1 MRIRFSSLAL
11 FFLMLLFLAESCGNK
26 SAQIDTEG
34 ADPEL
39 LEKSLLE
46 ANKVAV
52 KAENEHIEDFLK
64 RRNWT
69 MNETGSGL
77 RYAIYEKGNGEKAAI
92 GKTAVLEYNCRL
104 ITGDVIYSSDKDGL
118 KQFKIGQGGV
128 ESGLEEGILLLRVG
142 DRAKFVIPSHL
153 GFGLLG
159 DQNKVPPK
167 STLIYDLKLISL
179 N

>member
-1 MRIRFSSLAL
+1 MRNCNYSLFLSSL
-11 FFLMLLFLAESCGNK
+11 LLLIFAVACQNRSDSEKNRK
-26 SAQIDTEG
+26 E
-34 ADPEL
+34 DPAL

-52 KAENEHIEDFLK
+52 KTENEHIEDFLR

-69 MNETGSGL
+69 MKETGSGL
-77 RYAIYEKGNGEKAAI
+77 RYAIYEKGNGEKAVF
-92 GKTAVLEYNCRL
+92 GKTAVLEYTCRL

-142 DRAKFVIPSHL
+142 DRAKFIIPSHL

-159 DQNKVPPK
+159 DQDKVPPK